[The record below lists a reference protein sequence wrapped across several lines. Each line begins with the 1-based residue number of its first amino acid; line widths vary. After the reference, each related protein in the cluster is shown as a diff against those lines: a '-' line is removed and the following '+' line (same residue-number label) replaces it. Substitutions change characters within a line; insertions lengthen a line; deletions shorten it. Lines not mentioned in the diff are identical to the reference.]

1 MANEVTVV
9 VTATDKTGPAIDSA
23 TARQKKFTQSV
34 GQTGEAYE
42 QAGKKASGFSGTLR
56 RVGEVAA
63 GVLAAQALQA
73 GAQRAYGLIQ
83 QSVKAASDLGESIN
97 AVNKVFDSASEKVQ
111 QWGRDNAN
119 SIGLSTR
126 AFNQMATPLGS
137 MLKNQGLNLDDVT
150 QHTIKLT
157 ERAADMASVFNTD
170 VSDALIAIQAGLR
183 GEQDPLERYG
193 VSLSAVAV
201 EARALADSHKT
212 SASQLTNQEK
222 ALARLNLIYDQTADT
237 AGDFRDTADG
247 LANSQRIATAT
258 IEDAKAKIGTAFI
271 PVMTAAAQ
279 ASGKLANVIAGMP
292 PGLLTT
298 TAVVGGLGAALLLL
312 VPRVAAT
319 KAGLIEMGL
328 AGEKANLSL
337 MSVGRVAGAFGLAIT
352 ALKLAESN
360 DTLRSYGKALDDL
373 AVKFHLISREAADSG
388 SPFKYVWGSG
398 GVVDKA
404 FFDGKDYVKGLTHL
418 VQEHGTKTQA
428 TATIVDASAAK
439 MADAWAETFTK
450 FDTLEGAHESAL
462 DKLAGKGKVTADS
475 YIKELQRMVAEQEQ
489 WATNMTRLAGRV
501 PEAMLDEL
509 RQLGPKGA
517 AQVALLA
524 SMSDAQLQQVIA
536 LYMRSGAA
544 AAQGFAAGI
553 TGQLSAIEAA
563 AREARI
569 AASRGMQQQRQ
580 SGGFAHG
587 GIVGA
592 GDQMLPAAAS
602 GGVRGGRVVVGEYGR
617 EVVDLP
623 YGSTVHPNGTSEAML
638 GGGGGALTVSLEV
651 VPGGSGEFERFMA
664 KFITNYV
671 RVNGGTGPASVQN
684 AFGRRN

>member
-9 VTATDKTGPAIDSA
+9 VTAQDKTGPAVDSA
-23 TARQKKFTQSV
+23 TARQRKLAQSA

-42 QAGKKASGFSGTLR
+42 QAGKKASGFSGSLKR
-56 RVGEVAA
+56 IGEVAA

-83 QSVKAASDLGESIN
+83 QSVKAASDLGESVN

-111 QWGRDNAN
+111 KWGRDNAN

-137 MLKNQGLNLDDVT
+137 MLKNQGLNLDQVT

-170 VSDALIAIQAGLR
+170 VTDALIAIQAGLR

-212 SASQLTNQEK
+212 STSQLTNQEK
-222 ALARLNLIYDQTADT
+222 ALARLNIIYDQTADT

-279 ASGKLANVIAGMP
+279 ASGKLADVIAGMP
-292 PGLLTT
+292 PGVLTT
-298 TAVVGGLGAALLLL
+298 IAVVGGLAAALLLL
-312 VPRVAAT
+312 VPRIAAT

-337 MSVGRVAGAFGLAIT
+337 MSLTRVAGALGLAI
-352 ALKLAESN
+352 AAVKWAESN
-360 DTLRSYGKALDDL
+360 ETLREYGESLDDVT
-373 AVKFHLISREAADSG
+373 VKMGLLTKEQARDANMLEL
-388 SPFKYVWGSG
+388 VWGQG
-398 GVVDKA
+398 GAVDKA
-404 FFDGKDYVKGLTHL
+404 FGDGKDYVKGLTHL
-418 VQEHGTKTQA
+418 IQDHGTATAA
-428 TATIVDASAAK
+428 TATVVDKATAD
-439 MADAWAETFTK
+439 MAGAWEATFSQ
-450 FDTLEGAHESAL
+450 FDTLEGAHEAAL
-462 DKLAGKGKVTADS
+462 DKLSGKQKLTADG

-489 WATNMTRLAGRV
+489 WAANMNKLAGRV
-501 PEAMLDEL
+501 PAQMLDEL

-544 AAQGFAAGI
+544 AAQGFATGI

-563 AREARI
+563 AAAVRI
-569 AASRGMQQQRQ
+569 AATKAKQQQHQ

-592 GDQMLPAAAS
+592 GEPVSYAAT
-602 GGVRGGRVVVGEYGR
+602 GGVRGGRVLVGEAGP

-623 YGSTVHPNGTSEAML
+623 FGSTVHPNGASEAML
-638 GGGGGALTVSLEV
+638 GGGGGPVTVLNEFRF
-651 VPGGSGEFERFMA
+651 GGDVDSAFATAFMGLIRAGRITISGRA
-664 KFITNYV
+664 IT
-671 RVNGGTGPASVQN
+671 S
-684 AFGRRN
+684 